1 MSDLID
7 REELLRKME
16 KRYCKIDNG
25 RAFKGMTIPIVDGVR
40 MHEIEYCI
48 GMIESEDEIE
58 AEPVRHGHVVWKN
71 RFMGGFVPDITITD
85 KAGEKHTGTLD
96 TTHYEPV
103 PYCSECG
110 KELGVS
116 SPAYCPNCG
125 AKMDGGAE
133 DD

>member
-1 MSDLID
+1 MSDLIS
-7 REELLRKME
+7 REALLKMMN
-16 KRYCKIDNG
+16 KRLDDLRTEYGLFDHYTDG
-25 RAFKGMTIPIVDGVR
+25 FGDDVDMV
-40 MHEIEYCI
+40 
-48 GMIESEDEIE
+48 DFFQTVE
-58 AEPVRHGHVVWKN
+58 AEPVRHGHAVWKN
-71 RFMGGFVPDITITD
+71 RFMGGFVPDVTITD

-116 SPAYCPNCG
+116 SLAYCPNCG

-133 DD
+133 DN